1 MKIVCEQFHP
11 LESNSG
17 HIFLNPHDKVSSG
30 YHRFQ
35 GSPLMSNI
43 ITREKNPLSY
53 LGTNYDYEG
62 TKIILFN
69 LGFDDKKYVIP
80 LGVAH
85 HPADWTGARKE
96 FIGRHVPHIK
106 HIKPLFEQSVFMALD
121 THPRPGYNWAPSPKR
136 PIGPYLKDLQEDN
149 AILLLDQTH
158 EGYHVE
164 WLYEWFHAEC
174 KKFKISPRNIIYVT
188 GNFLCEEQYTKW
200 ADEHLEEHELR
211 MCVIADFGFE
221 KSTWDLLTFDRGGQK
236 PTNFTKSLQELKQDT
251 IVPEKDRLNF
261 EDLSSLFRKKQK
273 DSDYKF
279 TSVIDDPELYRFSD
293 HLGLS
298 VGVPNN
304 EEQYRYK
311 LANINSIKTFNVLQR
326 RSRPHR
332 FFLWKALCD
341 YPELLE
347 DSIHSM
353 SPLQRTIKQD
363 NHIQY
368 YGLSMTHAEMRR
380 INEGLPKVTAWDEGR
395 QKGLMSS
402 SDEDNFTGNLNSHV
416 ALNSWFTVV
425 SETFFAEEENCAFI
439 SEKTFKA
446 FATHNP
452 FIIYGPRYT
461 LAKLK
466 DLGYKTFPK
475 FIDES
480 YDELNT
486 VDRYNA
492 IVAEMRRLSSLSPQ
506 QKLDMTVRMQDIHSH
521 NFENMKK
528 NVSLNWSYS
537 MTKIFK
543 HVKEVFD
550 V

>member
-1 MKIVCEQFHP
+1 MKIVCEKFDP
-11 LESNSG
+11 FESNSG
-17 HIFLNPHDKVSSG
+17 HIFLNPQDILTPG
-30 YHRFQ
+30 RPRFP
-35 GSPLMSNI
+35 GSPVMNNL

-53 LGTNYDYEG
+53 LGTNYNYEG
-62 TKIILFN
+62 TKIILCGPN
-69 LGFDDKKYVIP
+69 FDEKKYVIP
-80 LGVAH
+80 LGVAN
-85 HPADWTGARKE
+85 HPNEWTGAE
-96 FIGRHVPHIK
+96 VHVNQ
-106 HIKPLFEQSVFMALD
+106 KPLFEKSLFRALND
-121 THPRPGYNWAPSPKR
+121 HGG
-136 PIGPYLKDLQEDN
+136 GPYLKDLQEGN
-149 AILLLDQTH
+149 AILLIDQTH
-158 EGYHVE
+158 EGYHVD
-164 WLYEWFHAEC
+164 WLYDWFHDEC
-174 KKFKISPRNIIYVT
+174 KKYKISPKNIIYVT

-200 ADEHLEEHELR
+200 ADRNLWDHEPR
-211 MCVIADFGFE
+211 MCVVADFGFE
-221 KSTWDLLTFDRGGQK
+221 KMSWDLITFGRGGQK
-236 PTNFTKSLQELKQDT
+236 PTNFAKSFDELKCYT
-251 IVPEKDRLNF
+251 TVPEENRLNF
-261 EDLSSLFRKKQK
+261 DELSSLFREKQK
-273 DSDYKF
+273 DPNYKF
-279 TSVIDDPELYRFSD
+279 TSIIDDPELYRFSD

-326 RSRPHR
+326 RSRLHR
-332 FFLWKALCD
+332 VFLWKALCD
-341 YPELLE
+341 YPELME
-347 DSIHSM
+347 DSISSM
-353 SPLQRTIKQD
+353 SPADKNLFRFKANSTSKD
-363 NHIQY
+363 FQY
-368 YGLSMTHAEMRR
+368 YGLRMSHDELVR
-380 INEGLPKVTAWDEGR
+380 INEGLPKVTTWDEGR
-395 QKGLMSS
+395 QKGLMSPI
-402 SDEDNFTGNLNSHV
+402 DESNFTGNLNSHV

-446 FATHNP
+446 FTTHNP

-466 DLGYKTFPK
+466 DLGYKTFSK

-480 YDELNT
+480 YDELNA
-486 VDRYNA
+486 VERYNA
-492 IVAEMRRLSSLSPQ
+492 IVGEMRRLSSLSPR

>member
-1 MKIVCEQFHP
+1 MKIVCEKFDP
-11 LESNSG
+11 FESNSG
-17 HIFLNPHDKVSSG
+17 HIILNPHDKLRSG
-30 YHRFQ
+30 YNRFQ
-35 GSPLMSNI
+35 NSPVMNSI

-62 TKIILFN
+62 TKIILCDR
-69 LGFDDKKYVIP
+69 GFDDKKYVIP
-80 LGVAH
+80 LGVGH
-85 HPADWTGARKE
+85 HPADWTGARE
-96 FIGRHVPHIK
+96 GFLGPFR
-106 HIKPLFEQSVFMALD
+106 KPFFEQSLFFALQ
-121 THPRPGYNWAPSPKR
+121 NCNS
-136 PIGPYLKDLQEDN
+136 PYLKDLQEGN

-158 EGYHVE
+158 EGYHE
-164 WLYEWFHAEC
+164 YWLYDWFHAEC
-174 KKFKISPRNIIYVT
+174 KKYKISPKNIIYVT

-200 ADEHLEEHELR
+200 ADEHLEEHEPR
-211 MCVIADFGFE
+211 MCVVADFGFE
-221 KSTWDLLTFDRGGQK
+221 KMSWDIITFDRGGQK
-236 PTNFTKSLQELKQDT
+236 PTNFAQSKDELSSYT
-251 IVPEKDRLNF
+251 TVPEEDRLNF
-261 EDLSSLFRKKQK
+261 DELSSLFREKQK
-273 DSDYKF
+273 DPNYKF
-279 TSVIDDPELYRFSD
+279 TSIIDDYNLYKFSD

-304 EEQYRYK
+304 EEHYRYK
-311 LANINSIKTFNVLQR
+311 FANINSIKTFNVLQR
-326 RSRPHR
+326 RSRLHR
-332 FFLWKALCD
+332 VFLWKALCD

-353 SPLQRTIKQD
+353 SPADKNLFRLKAQFTD
-363 NHIQY
+363 GELQY
-368 YGLSMTHAEMRR
+368 YGLLMSHAELMQ

-395 QKGLMSS
+395 QKSLVSPTDDS
-402 SDEDNFTGNLNSHV
+402 NFTGNLNSHV

-446 FATHNP
+446 ITTHNP
-452 FIIYGPRYT
+452 FIIYGSRYT

-466 DLGYKTFPK
+466 DLGYKTFSK

-492 IVAEMRRLSSLSPQ
+492 IVGEMRRLSSLSPR